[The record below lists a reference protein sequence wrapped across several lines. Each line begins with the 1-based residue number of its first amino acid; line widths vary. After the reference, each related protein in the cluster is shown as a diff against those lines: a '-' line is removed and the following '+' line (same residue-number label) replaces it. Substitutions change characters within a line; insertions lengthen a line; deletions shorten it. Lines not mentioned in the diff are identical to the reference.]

1 MTADGRILKSRMRP
15 AGACKMSGRLE
26 SRIALAAVFICCAL
40 VFSLFTVFA
49 HVRELG
55 FEYIEDGRQLKRH
68 TEVISGTAPSP
79 WQYRVLSE
87 YMVEGVIVALKKT
100 GAPRPTLIGFISFRV
115 FQNALLFLLA
125 AYYYRKLGLNT
136 YLTLIGLSMLAWG
149 MSYAYFDSDLQF
161 NTYSDVALYL
171 AAALLILHKRY
182 PWIILVTGVAA
193 LNRETSG
200 LIPLLL
206 ISEYIAFKEDKDA
219 SRKII
224 LTAGAALAL
233 YAIIFFSLRY
243 AFGPRE
249 LFVPHGMH
257 QGLELLKYNLF
268 YYRTWFQLFATLGI
282 LPVLALVFY
291 RKWPYT
297 LKAFFWIVVPI
308 WTLVH
313 LLAGVMAETRLFLV
327 PLSLVIVPGALF
339 GLINGNERE

>member
-1 MTADGRILKSRMRP
+1 
-15 AGACKMSGRLE
+15 MSGRLE
-26 SRIALAAVFICCAL
+26 SRSALAAVFICCAL

-55 FEYIEDGRQLKRH
+55 FEYIEEGRQLKRH
-68 TEVISGTAPSP
+68 TEVISGAALSP

-87 YMVEGVIVALKKT
+87 YMVEGVIVVLKKA

-115 FQNALLFLLA
+115 FQNALLFLLV

-136 YLTLIGLSMLAWG
+136 YLALIGLSVLAWG
-149 MSYAYFDSDLQF
+149 MSQAYFDSDLQF
-161 NTYSDVALYL
+161 STYSDVIFYL
-171 AAALLILHKRY
+171 AAGLLILHKRY
-182 PWIILVTGVAA
+182 PWIILVTAA
-193 LNRETSG
+193 AAFNRETSG

-206 ISEYIAFKEDKDA
+206 ISEYIAYKQDKDA

-224 LTAGAALAL
+224 LTAGTALAL
-233 YAIIFFSLRY
+233 YAVIFFGLRH
-243 AFGPRE
+243 ALGPRE
-249 LFVPHGMH
+249 LFVPHGRH
-257 QGLELLKYNLF
+257 QGLELLRHNLF
-268 YYRTWFQLFATLGI
+268 YYRTWFQLFATMGI

-297 LKAFFWIVVPI
+297 LKAFFWIIVPI

-313 LLAGVMAETRLFLV
+313 LFAGVVAETRLLLV

-339 GLINGNERE
+339 GLVNGNQRE